1 MSAAYDDA
9 LRILTGTNPE
19 YGGRTNHGSTVA
31 MDLIEMDRPD
41 AVLPWV
47 QRYRHR
53 LEGRQPIKKVLTR
66 YNYSTA
72 LGVMGR
78 ASDWVAFFQRQLVER
93 DWKVVLNIW
102 MPRLAPGL
110 AGAAGNGL
118 LRVAHAVKS
127 LEGGA
132 GKLRKAELAEGLAYW
147 AARYLNLPGIPA
159 GAGAGRLTPVEALA
173 AIKWQN
179 QHELPEFGQISEGL
193 RGLRGFTPFAGVI
206 NLTALPADPGE
217 LISRITEIFVR
228 VFPAHREFPEVQIP
242 FIKAVVIPSA
252 LRLLLPYLEPD
263 TNTLLLRYT
272 WQLAAALY
280 AVFGR
285 ARAADSHD
293 HAATDPMQ
301 LRNQAVATGN
311 EFVIIFTA
319 ACLREYGY
327 LPRPDYLLAA
337 VQARELFTP
346 QTQGSPVGI
355 DPYLPRYK
363 DQ

>member
-9 LRILTGTNPE
+9 LRILTGTNSE

-31 MDLIEMDRPD
+31 MALIEMDRPD

-53 LEGRQPIKKVLTR
+53 LEGRQPTKKVLTR
-66 YNYSTA
+66 HNYSTA

-78 ASDWVAFFQRQLVER
+78 ASDWVAFFQRELVER
-93 DWKVVLNIW
+93 DWKVVLNNW

-118 LRVAHAVKS
+118 LRVAHAVRS
-127 LEGGA
+127 LEEGA
-132 GKLRKAELAEGLAYW
+132 GNLRKAELAEGLAYW

-173 AIKWQN
+173 VIKWQN
-179 QHELPEFGQISEGL
+179 QDMQPEFGQISEGL
-193 RGLRGFTPFAGVI
+193 RGLRGFTPFPGVI
-206 NLTALPADPGE
+206 NLVELPADPSE
-217 LISRITEIFVR
+217 LISQITAIFVR
-228 VFPAHREFPEVQIP
+228 LLPAHREFPDLQIP
-242 FIKAVVIPSA
+242 FIKSVVVPSA
-252 LRLLLPYLEPD
+252 LRSLLPYLEPD
-263 TNTLLLRYT
+263 TNTLLLRYA

-280 AVFGR
+280 TVFGR
-285 ARAADSHD
+285 AKPAEAHD

-327 LPRPDYLLAA
+327 RPRPDYLLAA
-337 VQARELFTP
+337 IQAREMFTP
-346 QTQGSPVGI
+346 PTQGSPVAI